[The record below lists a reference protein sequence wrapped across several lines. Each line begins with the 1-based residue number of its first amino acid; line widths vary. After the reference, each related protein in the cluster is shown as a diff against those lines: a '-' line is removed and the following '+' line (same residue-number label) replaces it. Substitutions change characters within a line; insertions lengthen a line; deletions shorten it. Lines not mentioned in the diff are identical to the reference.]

1 MFPQMTD
8 HLTKNGGGVWYKNK
22 PPNILGES
30 PIYRSIDSTLHWTD
44 VHATPCTIQIL
55 KIDPFTGNALEGGS
69 GSARIL
75 EVPFNPITAIY
86 FRRDVRGSY
95 ICGYRQGIAFLDE
108 QTGEVEV
115 LKKLIGDEELGL
127 TVNDGGIDPK
137 GRFWVGSVDLDA
149 LVKQQIGGG
158 RGEQKPRGKLWRYEA
173 DGCCTVMENG
183 IMISN
188 GIGWSPDG
196 KYSELITL
204 GNWNNGVAAGS
215 FPAIPFPEH
224 SLSQEK
230 KLIFRYL
237 VFYNDSGPQIV
248 WKYDFDVN
256 TGNISNRRKIIDG
269 GLPKGVMNDGMV
281 IE

>member
-1 MFPQMTD
+1 MTD

-55 KIDPFTGNALEGGS
+55 KIDPITGDVLEGS
-69 GSARIL
+69 GSGRIL

-86 FRRDVRGSY
+86 FRRDVRASY

-108 QTGEVEV
+108 ETGKVEV
-115 LKKLIGDEELGL
+115 LKKLVGDEEIGL

-149 LVKQQIGGG
+149 LVKQQN
-158 RGEQKPRGKLWRYEA
+158 GESLEKPRGKLWKYEA
-173 DGCCTVMENG
+173 DGNCTVMEDG

-196 KYSELITL
+196 KYSERITPES
-204 GNWNNGVAAGS
+204 WNNERFWTS
-215 FPAIPFPEH
+215 
-224 SLSQEK
+224 S
-230 KLIFRYL
+230 Y
-237 VFYNDSGPQIV
+237 
-248 WKYDFDVN
+248 
-256 TGNISNRRKIIDG
+256 
-269 GLPKGVMNDGMV
+269 
-281 IE
+281 